1 MENNHSIEE
10 LNNEYKY
17 ILDIFKFNNKDLNFN
32 ETQDENYNNLI
43 SFFKS
48 KNTFGEYYFNQ
59 RKPFTHVKDFWLDEV
74 NFDDFKDYKFKF
86 ISQKVTPITLFCLE
100 DGSFQIL
107 FHNENNSYCNLTKE
121 QFDILR
127 KHSDRSDLLKLI
139 ENDNTELL
147 INILNNY

>member
-1 MENNHSIEE
+1 MTNNYSVEE

-17 ILDIFKFNNKDLNFN
+17 ILDIFKPTKLMSFFH
-32 ETQDENYNNLI
+32 EIPDENYNNLI

-48 KNTFGEYYFNQ
+48 KNTFGEYYFNEG
-59 RKPFTHVKDFWLDEV
+59 KLFTHVKDFWLDEI
-74 NFDDFKDYKFKF
+74 NFDDFKGYKFKF
-86 ISQKVTPITLFCLE
+86 ISQKETPITLFCLE

-121 QFDILR
+121 QFEALR

-139 ENDNTELL
+139 ENNDAELL
-147 INILNNY
+147 ISILNN